1 MLLFYSSDV
10 RNQGNRLV
18 QTIYFPFL
26 HYHTTFASQERQ
38 KTDEK
43 TQGINRPTIPL
54 QNVRARKPTKEN
66 INNGGS

>member
-1 MLLFYSSDV
+1 MPLFKSSNV
-10 RNQGNRLV
+10 RNQGNRLIHI
-18 QTIYFPFL
+18 IYFPFL
-26 HYHTTFASQERQ
+26 HYHTTFASQEHQ
-38 KTDEK
+38 KADVK

>member
-10 RNQGNRLV
+10 RNQENRLV

-26 HYHTTFASQERQ
+26 HYHTTFASQEHQ

-43 TQGINRPTIPL
+43 T
-54 QNVRARKPTKEN
+54 
-66 INNGGS
+66 